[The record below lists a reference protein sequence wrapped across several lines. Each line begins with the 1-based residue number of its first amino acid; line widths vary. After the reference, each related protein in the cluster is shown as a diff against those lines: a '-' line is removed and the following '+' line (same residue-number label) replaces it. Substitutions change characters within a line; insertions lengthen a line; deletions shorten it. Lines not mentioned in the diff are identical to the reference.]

1 MFPGLRN
8 AFGSS
13 IHPKYSGEHF
23 THELLC
29 AGLSSELPCR
39 ASLQKLCGE
48 HLGHISLDIASSLEL
63 PCSVRKQKF
72 RGEHLGQAS
81 EPPDF
86 GHLGHINEFKLLLCS
101 GTCSIIDASI
111 ARARSSSSLEMR
123 VCILPTSK
131 DPISVFFY

>member
-29 AGLSSELPCR
+29 AGLSSELPCPV
-39 ASLQKLCGE
+39 SLQKLCGE

-63 PCSVRKQKF
+63 PCSVRKQKY
-72 RGEHLGQAS
+72 G
-81 EPPDF
+81 F
-86 GHLGHINEFKLLLCS
+86 GFISKVLSLTHFIRLISNIQCLFQIVNNMGSSFVNVN
-101 GTCSIIDASI
+101 ASI
-111 ARARSSSSLEMR
+111 HKFCISNFLAR
-123 VCILPTSK
+123 ILYL
-131 DPISVFFY
+131 FCE